1 MHKTRIDLTR
11 IADGEVVDFPD
22 GRVVFIRGDE
32 GDRAYVVESGRVD
45 IREGGRVIETMEE
58 GEMFGE
64 MALIDG
70 EPRSASAVAVGP
82 TRLIAIDRAMFHK
95 LVRDNPDFALDVMRL
110 MSRRLRAKLA
120 VEPRPEITPMPV
132 APRASA

>member
-1 MHKTRIDLTR
+1 MPHNRIDLTR
-11 IADGEVVDFPD
+11 LVDGDTIDFAD
-22 GRVVFIRGDE
+22 GRVVFIRGDA
-32 GDRAYVVESGRVD
+32 GDHAYIVESGLID
-45 IREGGRVIETMEE
+45 IREGGRVIETMEP
-58 GEMFGE
+58 GEIFGE

-82 TRLIAIDRAMFHK
+82 TRLITLDRVTFHR

-110 MSRRLRAKLA
+110 MSRRLRARFADEK
-120 VEPRPEITPMPV
+120 PPEITPMPV